1 MKIKCYVAIF
11 IMRTAIFCFLLMAIF
26 NQARAEEIYVYK
38 DKSAPQNIFN
48 SVAVSGDNQGLKI
61 KNNFDEIFKKGTTS
75 IKISYVPHADD
86 KNGWVRIL
94 WQKPD
99 GYNLIGAKKLSFFAR
114 GERGDEV
121 VEFGLG
127 SLSASRLDSD
137 SAALA
142 PVLLTKDWQKY
153 KISLFGL
160 DLSKIT
166 NGFSC
171 VINRFDNRRGAIF
184 YLDEIRFEK

>member
-1 MKIKCYVAIF
+1 MKIKYHLTIF
-11 IMRTAIFCFLLMAIF
+11 ITRTVIFCFLLVAIF

-38 DKSAPQNIFN
+38 DKGVPQNIFS
-48 SVAVSGDNQGLKI
+48 SVVESGDSHGLKV
-61 KNNFDEIFKKGTTS
+61 KNDFDGIFKKGTTS
-75 IKISYVPHADD
+75 IKIHYIPHADD

-94 WQKPD
+94 WQNPD
-99 GYNLIGAKKLSFFAR
+99 GYNLTGAKKLSFFAR

-127 SLSASRLDSD
+127 SLLADYIDSD
-137 SAALA
+137 SAAMA
-142 PVLLTKDWQKY
+142 PTLLTEDWQEY
-153 KISLFGL
+153 KISLFDL

-171 VINRFDNRRGAIF
+171 VINKFDNRKGAIF